1 MFTTLW
7 NLFDMYVKL
16 YLLYGFLSFVETTLM
31 RYSNKNALYSYSS
44 REGWVFSSIYQNKKE
59 PNVWIE
65 KSRLLQLRSEI
76 TCFLDNTAFG
86 MYIDMFELS
95 RLRIYNIQGDV
106 SNTGVDVVK
115 YIGSE
120 TKKPLYWLYTLDNKE
135 SNMKIL
141 EKLNHANP
149 GVIVVDSSC
158 QEEHVHH
165 FVNQAKTIMWK
176 KNWVMCILTAN
187 NNVEYGKARSVANY
201 TLWIPHLP
209 TPSVI
214 SKMYDTLLGGDDE
227 NDRTQFVK
235 YFEHRKV
242 SAWAIQN
249 WLITIGLRA
258 EHKGIK
264 VSTILATFDDM

>member
-1 MFTTLW
+1 MLC
-7 NLFDMYVKL
+7 NLFNL
-16 YLLYGFLSFVETTLM
+16 YIKYHLIYEFVSFVNTTLM
-31 RYSNKNALYSYSS
+31 RYSNKSALYLYSP

-59 PNVWIE
+59 ENVWIE
-65 KSRLLQLRSEI
+65 KSLLLQLRSEI
-76 TCFLDNTAFG
+76 TCFLENTTFG
-86 MYIDMFELS
+86 LYIDRFELS

-106 SNTGVDVVK
+106 NNTGIDVVK

-135 SNMKIL
+135 SNIKIL
-141 EKLNHANP
+141 EKLNQANP

-158 QEEHVHH
+158 QEEHAHQ
-165 FVNQAKTIMWK
+165 FVTQAKNILWK
-176 KNWVMCILTAN
+176 NKWVMFILTAN
-187 NNVEYGKARSVANY
+187 NNVGYGKVRSVANN
-201 TLWIPHLP
+201 TLWIPNLP
-209 TPSVI
+209 TPIVI
-214 SKMYDTLLGGDDE
+214 SKMYNTLLGGDDE
-227 NDRTQFVK
+227 NDQTQFVK

-264 VSTILATFDDM
+264 VATILATFEDM